1 MYIYNYVIS
10 TQCISIF
17 NPLKILSINKC
28 RIFTITQILVIDFN
42 PIINRHGLKSRLE
55 LTSTNTLIFVL
66 FVNMLSTQKWLFC
79 VWWVEDTKML
89 IRIRKSKKDGQQNG
103 QKKMGKKTN
112 NDLQY
117 NTPKTKDRLT
127 PNPLTRKGVR
137 TPVPRT
143 G

>member
-1 MYIYNYVIS
+1 
-10 TQCISIF
+10 
-17 NPLKILSINKC
+17 
-28 RIFTITQILVIDFN
+28 
-42 PIINRHGLKSRLE
+42 
-55 LTSTNTLIFVL
+55 
-66 FVNMLSTQKWLFC
+66 
-79 VWWVEDTKML
+79 ML

-103 QKKMGKKTN
+103 RKKMGKKTN

-117 NTPKTKDRLT
+117 NTQKTKDRLT